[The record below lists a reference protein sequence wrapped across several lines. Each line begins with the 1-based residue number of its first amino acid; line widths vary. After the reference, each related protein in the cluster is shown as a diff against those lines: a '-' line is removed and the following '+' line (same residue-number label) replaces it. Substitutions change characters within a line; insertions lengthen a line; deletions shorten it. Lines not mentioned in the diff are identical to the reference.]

1 MYLEEAGLALRW
13 VGVLLDY
20 LSLAGSKAAAGG
32 CRWVDLTDDGARPS
46 SSSRVKKA
54 TVPYIR
60 LLCTIVLIV
69 ADELLRRSK
78 VEEKLRGNI
87 VQDDIQRNRFY

>member
-1 MYLEEAGLALRW
+1 VYLEEAGLALRW

-54 TVPYIR
+54 IVPYIR
-60 LLCTIVLIV
+60 LRTIVLIV
-69 ADELLRRSK
+69 ADELLRRFE